1 MDRDQEALKLLLELK
16 AQLPREPP
24 IYINIGKIYQKMG
37 MKKEAQDAFNKAF
50 DLDPKDLNS
59 VGNMLKQLDQHPADM
74 SDD

>member
-1 MDRDQEALKLLLELK
+1 
-16 AQLPREPP
+16 
-24 IYINIGKIYQKMG
+24 MG

-59 VGNMLKQLDQHPADM
+59 VGNMLKQLDQQPADM